1 MWGLMRRRY
10 HTDQKNCT
18 DADTGHAQH
27 ICENTKQ
34 NKCHF
39 VPNLKLS
46 QQINLYV
53 TDEQL

>member
-1 MWGLMRRRY
+1 MRRRY